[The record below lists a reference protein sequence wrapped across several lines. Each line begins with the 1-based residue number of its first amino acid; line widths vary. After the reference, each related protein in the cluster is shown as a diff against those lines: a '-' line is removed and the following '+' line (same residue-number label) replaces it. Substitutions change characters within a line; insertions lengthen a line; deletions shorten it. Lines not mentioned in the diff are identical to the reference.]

1 MMGTAVSSFVGMR
14 LQNMRCRR
22 GMTKKTLADL
32 SGIDSRYITK
42 FEVGKGLPTDLQL
55 TAMADA
61 LDADPGYFSLE
72 WEGGVDENGLFF
84 RAPSRMLARDR
95 YAAIAMAQQGV
106 ELYDW
111 MEHKYQL
118 PVSDVPDYTE
128 YAPSNGCKAELTAD
142 LLRRQ
147 WGLGVAPIPNMVTLM
162 ESKGIAVFSTPN
174 EQGRDLKFDAFSF
187 KSERRNFVFL
197 NTAKTGNAQ
206 DSMRRMNS
214 AILFWGMIRYRT
226 RKR

>member
-84 RAPSRMLARDR
+84 RAPQGCWRATGMRRSPWRNKVWSFTTGWNINTNSLSLMCPIIRNTR
-95 YAAIAMAQQGV
+95 QVMAA
-106 ELYDW
+106 
-111 MEHKYQL
+111 
-118 PVSDVPDYTE
+118 
-128 YAPSNGCKAELTAD
+128 
-142 LLRRQ
+142 
-147 WGLGVAPIPNMVTLM
+147 
-162 ESKGIAVFSTPN
+162 
-174 EQGRDLKFDAFSF
+174 
-187 KSERRNFVFL
+187 RRN
-197 NTAKTGNAQ
+197 
-206 DSMRRMNS
+206 
-214 AILFWGMIRYRT
+214 
-226 RKR
+226 